1 MAIQGLTPLELLF
14 RIDLGYLIV
23 TFEKM
28 SIDTMSTPKGS
39 NFSIA
44 LGVTGG
50 KRDVV

>member
-1 MAIQGLTPLELLF
+1 MESLI

-23 TFEKM
+23 SFEKM
-28 SIDTMSTPKGS
+28 SIDTISTPKGS